1 MLSAAIG
8 PRWNRFPCYVQ
19 PKLNGVRALYQLSTF
34 QSRDEKIWHP
44 DVLRHIRDEIS
55 SIGLPHILD
64 GELYRHG
71 WRLQRI
77 NGAVAVNRSAPRDD
91 THEVCF
97 HIFDVVNPNEPFSR
111 RWFEI
116 YSGIVAAELPHIKAV
131 PTTFVQDRDE
141 MQRAFELYVSEGYEG
156 IMLRPDGPYTF
167 GEKYSERAGH
177 NTRYNSP
184 YLWKHKAWEDG
195 EYLCVGVTQ
204 GEGKADIG
212 IGALILLAGFEN
224 EPPCFPV
231 TFNVGTGFTDEERVE
246 LMEHQPIG
254 KKVRVR
260 YPYLSDDGVPQC
272 PSFLAVID
280 S

>member
-8 PRWNRFPCYVQ
+8 PRFNRFPCYVQ
-19 PKLNGVRALYQLSTF
+19 PKLNGVRALYQNGVF
-34 QSRDEKIWHP
+34 QSRDEKIWTFG
-44 DVLRHIRDEIS
+44 VLHHLHMELSTFVPND
-55 SIGLPHILD
+55 LILD

-77 NGAVAVNRSAPRDD
+77 NGAVAVNRLTPRDD

-97 HIFDVVNPNEPFSR
+97 HVFDVVNPDEPFSR

-116 YSGIVAAELPHIKAV
+116 YSGLVAAELPHIKAV

-141 MQRAFELYVSEGYEG
+141 MRRAFELYVSEGYEG

-195 EYLCVGVTQ
+195 EFKCIGAIQ

-212 IGALILLAGFEN
+212 VGALMLLVGDG
-224 EPPCFPV
+224 PYV
-231 TFNVGTGFTDEERVE
+231 FNVGTGFSDEDRVE
-246 LMEHQPIG
+246 LWNNAPIG
-254 KKVRVR
+254 KLVRVR
-260 YPYLSDDGVPQC
+260 YPYLSEDGVPQC
-272 PSFLAVID
+272 PSFVAVM
-280 S
+280 